1 MHMPFRQDWT
11 QGSAA
16 AHLKIMRRA
25 RRGDLIRLARS
36 YDWEAHPEVVL
47 GWIMAQRRIDLGAA
61 LTVFLRGEPERF
73 NYMPKRDVAE
83 AHQPAARLL
92 DNICLRINSGFYLP
106 GGPVSRAEKRRLI
119 RWIEAQQ
126 ADRAEGKNGRWV
138 LDEEILSAIMH
149 AAEDDAP
156 GAPPA
161 GDEAM
166 RLQSRSRG
174 AGRAPGGTAQWLRRA
189 INLLADLRGGRGRP

>member
-1 MHMPFRQDWT
+1 MHMPIRQDWT

-16 AHLKIMRRA
+16 AHLEIMRRA

-36 YDWEAHPEVVL
+36 YDWTAHPEAVL
-47 GWIMAQRRIDLGAA
+47 GWIMAQRRIDLGTA
-61 LTVFLRGEPERF
+61 LAVFLRGEPERF

-106 GGPVSRAEKRRLI
+106 TAPVAGADKARLI

-126 ADRAEGKNGRWV
+126 ADRTEGTNGRWV
-138 LDEEILSAIMH
+138 LDEQIVSAVMQ
-149 AAEDDAP
+149 AAEHDAT
-156 GAPPA
+156 GAERA
-161 GDEAM
+161 GDQAM

-174 AGRAPGGTAQWLRRA
+174 AGRGRAGAAEWLRRA
-189 INLLADLRGGRGRP
+189 INSLAQLRTGRGRP